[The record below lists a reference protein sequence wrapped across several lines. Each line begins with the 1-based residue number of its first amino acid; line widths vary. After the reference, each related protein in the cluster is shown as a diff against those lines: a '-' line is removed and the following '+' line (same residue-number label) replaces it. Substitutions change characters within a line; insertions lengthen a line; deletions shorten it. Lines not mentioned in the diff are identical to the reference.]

1 MTADMGFDALE
12 SNRLDDLVL
21 AVDWWPTGHLTFY
34 AVKSYPADFEF
45 SRVRSGVGYT
55 S

>member
-21 AVDWWPTGHLTFY
+21 AWG
-34 AVKSYPADFEF
+34 AVAD
-45 SRVRSGVGYT
+45 GT
-55 S
+55 SNFLRGE